1 MQEKKYALRAVT
13 VFTFVFSFASLCLL
27 CHHYSNV
34 LFGDIIVDDTLAT
47 VYLID
52 YKTVGFVSRAL
63 IGSIISAFTQK
74 VPNHLIVIIVK
85 AATFVFLLLQSAVA
99 AQATE
104 KIIKL
109 KKYGCLII
117 VILYLFNPHINYWIF
132 DSSWFGIF
140 DVFNYILFLLFYFC
154 ISAKNRA
161 LKIFCPLI
169 CLAAICVHYQFCV
182 VLLPAAIAMM
192 FYYVFESVPQC
203 ASLKDSKAFKIRS
216 ALLIF
221 TLITSIALTVYFVLF
236 ARRFVK
242 TDPETLYY
250 YMRSRYDGAYIYKRY
265 YDFYLFGQLYG
276 QTYAQSE
283 TLKVLRSIVTQS
295 VKFNPYLV
303 RLLTLYL
310 PFTGL
315 WTVLSVRAKPKARK
329 IPYIVILLTVLC
341 LPVGLLLSTDWNR
354 YISAFFM
361 SQFLILLF
369 LIRSED
375 NELFKFIEKIKK
387 LLLIPVSKIPALN
400 KLRKKIEGSA
410 RPVKYLIYALA
421 AIGITVFFYFLFK
434 PGVSITA

>member
-192 FYYVFESVPQC
+192 FYYVFESVPQG

-216 ALLIF
+216 VLLIF

-236 ARRFVK
+236 ARRFVN
-242 TDPETLYY
+242 
-250 YMRSRYDGAYIYKRY
+250 AKR
-265 YDFYLFGQLYG
+265 
-276 QTYAQSE
+276 
-283 TLKVLRSIVTQS
+283 
-295 VKFNPYLV
+295 
-303 RLLTLYL
+303 
-310 PFTGL
+310 
-315 WTVLSVRAKPKARK
+315 
-329 IPYIVILLTVLC
+329 
-341 LPVGLLLSTDWNR
+341 
-354 YISAFFM
+354 
-361 SQFLILLF
+361 
-369 LIRSED
+369 
-375 NELFKFIEKIKK
+375 
-387 LLLIPVSKIPALN
+387 
-400 KLRKKIEGSA
+400 
-410 RPVKYLIYALA
+410 
-421 AIGITVFFYFLFK
+421 
-434 PGVSITA
+434 